1 MLLNS
6 SPRQR
11 LNWRER
17 LAAVLVV
24 LGLALPFVPVPGDG
38 VARMNIAHRSETAL
52 KSAQFT
58 TQAPLSVCMVLA
70 YSLDYENPETGGYTH
85 IACN

>member
-1 MLLNS
+1 MLLKAS
-6 SPRQR
+6 SRQR

-17 LAAVLVV
+17 LTAILVV

-52 KSAQFT
+52 KPAKVT
-58 TQAPLSVCMVLA
+58 TQAPLSACKVLA
-70 YSLDYENPETGGYTH
+70 YSLDYENLETGGYTH

>member
-1 MLLNS
+1 MLLKAS
-6 SPRQR
+6 SRRR

-17 LAAVLVV
+17 ITAILVV

-38 VARMNIAHRSETAL
+38 LARMNIAHRSDTAL
-52 KSAQFT
+52 KPAEFT